1 MTKVSA
7 ATSPEQELCMPDG
20 TIQRYRL
27 TIGTCQSGTIFTIGA
42 SKDDEAIHKATR
54 IARSLEPAG
63 GEFHLERANG
73 STVSRIG
80 LAAVLAGE

>member
-1 MTKVSA
+1 
-7 ATSPEQELCMPDG
+7 MPDAAP
-20 TIQRYRL
+20 QRYRL

-42 SKDDEAIHKATR
+42 ARDDEAMGKATR
-54 IARSLEPAG
+54 IARSLEPVG

-80 LAAVLAGE
+80 VESVLAGE